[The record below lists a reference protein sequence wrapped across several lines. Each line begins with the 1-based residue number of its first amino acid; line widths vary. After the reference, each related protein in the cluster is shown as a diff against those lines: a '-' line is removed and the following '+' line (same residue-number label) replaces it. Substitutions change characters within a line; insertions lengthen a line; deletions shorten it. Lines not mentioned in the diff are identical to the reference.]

1 MKFRSFHSVVSDI
14 CAIAFD
20 DDSAKYRARVS
31 RALINVMAEL
41 NMNML
46 TPVKSVFV
54 VITSNFTARLPIGA
68 SSVTKVGV
76 MCGSNLKLISRNERV
91 YRPETPICNCSTTAP
106 SSTESCSACTF
117 HNVMSG
123 SVYGEVYGYR
133 PDPWANGEYRYDEF
147 SNTLQFSSG
156 SDIFEGQEVLVE
168 YKCVDAPEALN
179 MIPASLVNMLTF
191 RVSQVLNMTSKPGIS
206 QLSGR
211 EFNTSYQAAIRAWN
225 QYTPEDLIAAL
236 MGENMSAPK

>member
-1 MKFRSFHSVVSDI
+1 MKFRSFHAVVSDI

-20 DDSAKYRARVS
+20 DDTGKNRSRVS
-31 RALINVMAEL
+31 RSLINVMAEM
-41 NMNML
+41 NMHML
-46 TPVKSVFV
+46 TPVKSAFV
-54 VITSNFTARLPIGA
+54 TITSNFTASLPSGA

-76 MCGSNLKLISRNERV
+76 MCGSNLKLISRNENV
-91 YRPETPICNCSTTAP
+91 YRPETPICSCSTSA
-106 SSTESCSACTF
+106 SSGESCSACTF
-117 HNVMSG
+117 HNVMQG
-123 SVYGEVYGYR
+123 NVYGEAYGYR

-168 YKCVDAPEALN
+168 YKCVDAPESLN
-179 MIPASLVNMLTF
+179 LIPASLVNMLIF
-191 RVSQVLNMTSKPGIS
+191 RVSQVLNLTSKPGVS

-211 EFNTSYQAAIRAWN
+211 EFERSYQAAIRAWN
-225 QYTPEDLIAAL
+225 QYTPEDLISAL